1 MLKNIVFTPFI
12 LFLLLPFIILAK
24 ENNYAIKKSSG
35 RAINDIAEAVYI
47 HRDKEW
53 LVVEKEEIEKIK

>member
-1 MLKNIVFTPFI
+1 MLKNVVFTPFI
-12 LFLLLPFIILAK
+12 LFLLLPSIILAK
-24 ENNYAIKKSSG
+24 ENNYAIKKNSG
-35 RAINDIAEAVYI
+35 RAINDIVEAVYI